1 MIMKPSLHRV
11 RRPHVRTAWLAVGVV
26 LVAAAAAVL
35 VDRAVFS
42 KSAQPARPDLQRI
55 LDGLVTGRDRVAP
68 GVSAYVSGPHGTWV
82 GSAGLANVKTGEPMR
97 PDAPMQLDSNT
108 KAWTAT
114 VILQLVGESKLH
126 LDDTVE
132 HWLPG
137 LLPYG
142 RRITVRQLLNH
153 TSGLID
159 TNDIT
164 ADPTRYLHQVR
175 DPALRS
181 ELLRIYRRE
190 LADHTVTAPPTL
202 FPRFAAALP
211 LRSTPG
217 TTYHYSNIGYEIA
230 GLIAAKAGGAP
241 LASLFRQRIIE
252 PLDLSSAVY
261 QPQGKLSGAHPR
273 SYSVHRNGTLVD
285 ATGWY
290 RLGEG
295 GDAGI
300 VADAADEAHFLTAL
314 MQGRLLRP
322 AQLAAMKTPPPI
334 GSSYAL
340 GLDVDAVPCAGVAYQ
355 HGGAS
360 YSTTSS
366 IFVSGDGKRVGVI
379 LLNGN
384 TLAGSNTLDPRA
396 GNAAVAASQRL
407 FCAA

>member
-1 MIMKPSLHRV
+1 
-11 RRPHVRTAWLAVGVV
+11 
-26 LVAAAAAVL
+26 LVTAAAAVL
-35 VDRAVFS
+35 VDRAVLS
-42 KSAQPARPDLQRI
+42 KSAQSARPDLQRI

-68 GVSAYVSGPHGTWV
+68 GVTAYVSGPHGTWV

-114 VILQLVGESKLH
+114 VILQLVGEGKLR

-132 HWLPG
+132 RWLPG
-137 LLPYG
+137 LLPDG
-142 RRITVRQLLNH
+142 GRITVRELLNH

-159 TNDIT
+159 NNDIT
-164 ADPTRYLHQVR
+164 TDPLGYIGKVR
-175 DPALRS
+175 DPALRN
-181 ELLRIYRRE
+181 EILGTYRRE
-190 LADHTVTAPPTL
+190 QADPTATAPPI
-202 FPRFAAALP
+202 FFARFAAALP

-230 GLIAAKAGGAP
+230 GLIAARAGGAP
-241 LASLFRQRIIE
+241 LATLFRQRIIK

-261 QPQGKLSGAHPR
+261 QPQGEISGAHPR
-273 SYSVHRNGTLVD
+273 DYSVHVDGTLVD
-285 ATGWY
+285 ATAWY

-322 AQLAAMKTPPPI
+322 AQLAAMKTPPLI
-334 GSSYAL
+334 ASTYAL
-340 GLDVDAVPCAGVAYQ
+340 GLDVGAVPCAGVAYQ

-366 IFVSGDGKRVGVI
+366 IFVSDDGKRVGVI

-384 TLAGSNTLDPRA
+384 TLAGSSTLDPRA
-396 GNAAVAASQRL
+396 GNAAVAASRRL